1 MLRLFRKS
9 RPKRRAKRWG
19 AKPLTARS
27 QNTENAVAQANAQ
40 KNRVPKRPID
50 MEWEARRGAK
60 LMLKERRKS
69 IETAKRNMRENN
81 FLIKSFEEKRRLTE
95 KQLAYYKDL
104 KQVQPHYIKE
114 YNKITKFWHEEPREE
129 ICKKRKEIRKQ
140 IMKQTGGKGLSIKK
154 ANWDYDSIIR
164 CKKG

>member
-9 RPKRRAKRWG
+9 RPKIRAKRWG

-27 QNTENAVAQANAQ
+27 KNTENAVAQANAR

-69 IETAKRNMRENN
+69 IDIARRNMRETN
-81 FLIKSFEEKRRLTE
+81 FLVKSFENKKRLTE

-104 KQVQPHYIKE
+104 KQTQPIYAKE
-114 YNKITKFWHEEPREE
+114 YNKVMRVWKEEPREE
-129 ICKKRKEIRKQ
+129 ICKERKQ
-140 IMKQTGGKGLSIKK
+140 VRKDIMKLTGGKGLSIKK
-154 ANWDYDSIIR
+154 AVWDYNSIIK

>member
-1 MLRLFRKS
+1 MLRLFKKS
-9 RPKRRAKRWG
+9 RPKYRAKRRG
-19 AKPLTARS
+19 EKPLTARS
-27 QNTENAVAQANAQ
+27 QNTENAVAQANAR
-40 KNRVPKRPID
+40 KNRVLKRPID

-69 IETAKRNMRENN
+69 IDIARRNMRETN
-81 FLIKSFEEKRRLTE
+81 FLVKNFENKKRLTE

-104 KQVQPHYIKE
+104 KQVQPIYAKE
-114 YNKITKFWHEEPREE
+114 YNKVMKIWHEDSREE